1 MNDNQKNP
9 DHLDHAQNRS
19 NQISLAKDGL
29 PDWAQRPLVR
39 QIFDGARALGG
50 EARIVGG
57 AVRDWLAGYP
67 VGDID
72 MAINLPIETVA
83 SHMRAHQMRVVE
95 TGLKHGTITLFDG
108 DDQIELTQTR
118 VDLETDGRHAIVAH
132 DRDWTSDAARRDFTI
147 NAIYLDADGAIFDP
161 LGGQADLQAGRLRFA
176 GDAGQRAQEDAL
188 RMMRYC
194 RFLPRFGIAGIDPDA
209 RDALRQN
216 AHLCAALSG
225 ERVGYEL
232 RRILRGNSFALG
244 IAMMND
250 TAIDQAALGVPLD
263 AAGLAFD
270 AAAEVAIAELD
281 RAVGHGWLGGLAAV
295 MPAGSAAALSDRLR
309 LSRAETRWLARL
321 DQGLDDENMTMLAGA
336 RWRQA
341 AYYLG
346 DMAAMLYAV
355 QSWRNKTPV
364 SGARLAE
371 IGRWQAPENPLC
383 GADLLSH
390 GVDNGPGLGQM
401 LKDAEARW
409 VRSNFTLAKPA
420 LLEWLFGN

>member
-1 MNDNQKNP
+1 LNDNQKSREQS
-9 DHLDHAQNRS
+9 DHGQTASAQTGFV
-19 NQISLAKDGL
+19 QGGL
-29 PDWAQRPLVR
+29 PGWAQRPLVR
-39 QIFDGARALGG
+39 HIFDGALALGG

-83 SHMRAHQMRVVE
+83 SYMSARRTRVVE
-95 TGLKHGTITLFDG
+95 TGLKHGTITLCDAA
-108 DDQIELTQTR
+108 DQIELTQTR
-118 VDLETDGRHAIVAH
+118 VDLETDGRHATVTH
-132 DRDWTSDAARRDFTI
+132 DSDWKRDAARRDFTI

-161 LGGQADLQAGRLRFA
+161 LGGQEDLQGGRLRFA
-176 GDAGQRAQEDAL
+176 GDAGQRVQEDAL

-194 RFLPRFGIAGIDPDA
+194 RFLPRFGKSGIDPEA
-209 RDALRQN
+209 HRALRQQ

-225 ERVGYEL
+225 ERVGNEL
-232 RRILRGNSFALG
+232 RQILRGRRLG
-244 IAMMND
+244 HVIAMMHD
-250 TAIDQAALGVPLD
+250 TAIDLAALGISLD
-263 AAGLAFD
+263 AAGLNCD
-270 AAAEVAIAELD
+270 AAAEAVIADLD
-281 RAVGHGWLGGLAAV
+281 RASGLGWLGGLAAV
-295 MPAGSAAALSDRLR
+295 MPIGSAAALSERLR
-309 LSRAETRWLARL
+309 LSRVETRWLARL

-346 DMAAMLYAV
+346 DMAALLYAV
-355 QSWRNKTPV
+355 QSWRNRTLV
-364 SGARLAE
+364 SRQRLAE
-371 IGRWQAPENPLC
+371 ISVWQAPENPLC

-401 LKDAEARW
+401 LKEAESRW